1 MSYPGRSPR
10 CFGASKLG
18 VWQRTLNTV
27 EKSAEGIVGGAPAE
41 GPNDERRRTVTKRDG
56 IASDHLNNQA
66 VGNPQDEPVAG
77 SSGQPESIHTQALL
91 AQVLDRANL
100 QRALKQVRRNKGAPG
115 IDGMTV
121 DELPEYLKHHWP
133 EIRAQLTAGSYRPQP
148 VKRVDIPKPDGKT
161 RPLGIPT
168 VLDRFIQQ
176 AIAQVV
182 SAQWEPHFHDHSYG
196 FRPGRSAH
204 QAVREVQ
211 ANIREGYGWVVD
223 MDLQAFFD
231 RVNHDRLMARLKRR
245 GIETDLLRLI
255 NRYLKAGV
263 SVAGHIEATTLG
275 VPQGGPLSPVLA
287 NVVLD
292 ELDWEL
298 DRRGHRFARYADDCN
313 ILVRSQ
319 RAGERVMASVTR
331 YVGDTLRLTVNPLK
345 SAVDRPMNR
354 KFLGFTVSR
363 NGARLKVADKAIE
376 KLKDRVRELTRR
388 TRGTSIGALVA
399 ELRQTLLGW
408 KAYFGIAEVLSPLRE
423 IDKWVRRKLRCY
435 LWKQWGPS
443 GYRELRKRG
452 VTVRDAW
459 NTSKSAHGPWRL
471 SKTPAL
477 AIALPLRFFESL
489 GLPSLAPR

>member
-1 MSYPGRSPR
+1 M
-10 CFGASKLG
+10 
-18 VWQRTLNTV
+18 
-27 EKSAEGIVGGAPAE
+27 
-41 GPNDERRRTVTKRDG
+41 KRDG
-56 IASDHLNNQA
+56 NASDLLCKQA
-66 VGNPQDEPVAG
+66 ADNPQDELVAG
-77 SSGQPESIHTQALL
+77 LSGQPASIQPEALL
-91 AQVLDRANL
+91 AQVLERANL

-115 IDGMTV
+115 LDGMTV
-121 DELPEYLKHHWP
+121 DELPKYLRDHWLG
-133 EIRAQLTAGSYRPQP
+133 IRTQLEAGRYQPQP

-176 AIAQVV
+176 AIAQVI
-182 SAQWEPHFHDHSYG
+182 SAQWEPHFHRHSYG
-196 FRPGRSAH
+196 FRPRRSAH

-211 ANIREGYGWVVD
+211 ANIRAGYGWVVD
-223 MDLQAFFD
+223 TDVQSFFD
-231 RVNHDRLMARLKRR
+231 QVNHDRLMARLKTRC
-245 GIETDLLRLI
+245 TDAALLRLI

-263 SVAGHIEATTLG
+263 NVAGTIEATTMG

-298 DRRGHRFARYADDCN
+298 DRRGHRFVRYADDCN
-313 ILVRSQ
+313 ILVRSK

-331 YVGDTLRLTVNPLK
+331 FISKSLRLTVNPLK

-363 NGARLKVADKAIE
+363 TGVKLKVADKAIE

-388 TRGTSIGALVA
+388 TRGTSIGAVVA
-399 ELRQTLLGW
+399 ELRETLLGW
-408 KAYFGIAEVLSPLRE
+408 KAYFGITEVLSPLRD
-423 IDKWVRRKLRCY
+423 IDKWIRRKLRCY

-443 GYRELRKRG
+443 GYRQLRKRG
-452 VTVRDAW
+452 VSVREAW

-477 AIALPLRFFESL
+477 ALALPLRYFTNM
-489 GLPSLAPR
+489 GLPNLAPR

>member
-1 MSYPGRSPR
+1 L
-10 CFGASKLG
+10 KLG
-18 VWQRTLNTV
+18 RWQWRLNTA
-27 EKSAEGIVGGAPAE
+27 EKSAEGIVGGATVE
-41 GPNDERRRTVTKRDG
+41 GPNDERRRNVTKRDG
-56 IASDHLNNQA
+56 NASDHPSNRA
-66 VGNPQDEPVAG
+66 AATPQDELAAG
-77 SSGQPESIHTQALL
+77 SSGQPESIHTQALY
-91 AQVLDRANL
+91 AQVFERGNL

-121 DELPEYLKHHWP
+121 DELPEYLKHHWL
-133 EIRAQLTAGSYRPQP
+133 EIRAQLDAGTYRPQP
-148 VKRVDIPKPDGKT
+148 VLRVEIPKGDGKT

-168 VLDRFIQQ
+168 VVDRFIQQ
-176 AIAQVV
+176 AIAQVI
-182 SAQWEPHFHDHSYG
+182 SAHWEPHFHRHSYG
-196 FRPGRSAH
+196 FRPQRSAH

-211 ANIREGYGWVVD
+211 ANIHAGYGWVVD

-231 RVNHDRLMARLKRR
+231 RVNHDRLMARLKSRCPDA
-245 GIETDLLRLI
+245 DLLRLV
-255 NRYLKAGV
+255 NRFLKAGV
-263 SVAGHIEATTLG
+263 SVEGRVVPTHLG

-313 ILVRSQ
+313 ILVGSK
-319 RAGERVMASVTR
+319 RAGKRVMASVTR
-331 YVGDTLRLTVNPLK
+331 YVGDTLRLTVNQSK
-345 SAVDRPMNR
+345 SAVDRPMDR

-363 NGARLKVADKAIE
+363 NGAKLKVADKAIE
-376 KLKDRVRELTRR
+376 KLKDRVWELTRR

-435 LWKQWGPS
+435 LWKQWGPA

-452 VTVRDAW
+452 VTVREAW

-477 AIALPLRFFESL
+477 AFALPLRFFINL